1 MSFSTYFFIY
11 SNDFEDYASISFL
24 FICPKLENL
33 VLKGNAISYDDD
45 YRPTIFRILPNL
57 KNLDV
62 IMMQRAPKMVCKK
75 DKNPSD
81 DNYDGPSPEVVNYP
95 KELQGTYF
103 RTKQKCICGRY
114 IAVFLVLSQF
124 LNSFPLL
131 LVIKKIHPHQKAI
144 QTVRCK
150 AACMQTC
157 KIQT

>member
-1 MSFSTYFFIY
+1 M
-11 SNDFEDYASISFL
+11 
-24 FICPKLENL
+24 ENL

-103 RTKQKCICGRY
+103 RTKQKCICGKY

-124 LNSFPLL
+124 LFSFPLL
-131 LVIKKIHPHQKAI
+131 LVIKKIHHHQKAI